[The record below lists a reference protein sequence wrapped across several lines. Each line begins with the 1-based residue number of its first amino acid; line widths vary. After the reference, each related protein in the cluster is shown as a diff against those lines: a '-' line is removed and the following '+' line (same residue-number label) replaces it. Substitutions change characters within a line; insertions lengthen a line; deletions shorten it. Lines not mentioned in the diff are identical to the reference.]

1 MAEKIVIQLDLEKGD
16 FSKASGTI
24 ETEAGKI
31 GKKAALSFQ
40 KNFDTGLSDS
50 FKNIGKLALKA
61 TTLVGGLA
69 TAFLGFKSIDAAQS
83 QEDAINSLNAALSRS
98 KNASIQASE
107 GIQALATEL
116 QNATRFED
124 DVILR
129 NAALIQSLADLD
141 EKGLKRAT
149 KAALDLSTVL
159 RVDLDTASNMIGKA
173 ASGNVEI
180 FGKYG
185 LAIEKGK
192 TNAESF
198 ANALNKIEQRF
209 GGAAIADVNTYSGS
223 VDQLKNSFGDLLEE
237 VGNLIVKNPKFVGVI
252 KEVTK
257 FIQEAVVQF
266 SDFAKSFDLFDV
278 LTANLLKVN
287 EAIITFVIAPL
298 EQLYNV
304 GKLVAD
310 GIIAGLSR
318 VVSGLGN
325 VGFAIATLLEKLNIG
340 ESLSQ
345 GLRDFE
351 ETSELV
357 AKNSSDNLKNSF
369 DKIADFNLSASLME
383 KNEQLRTFFS
393 EQSTIIAE
401 NAAINQQIN
410 DSANIAAQ
418 ESLLTWGEV
427 FKSVF
432 DEVGNGSMTLQDQI
446 KQANENMKKFARES
460 SAALRDGL
468 ARGAGQAFAAF
479 GKAIATG
486 EDALGSFAKA
496 LFKSIADQAVALGTN
511 FILTGTAMLF
521 SPNPKDQ
528 AQAPF
533 LIKSGAALAAFG
545 GFLGGLAGGGGAG
558 GAGGGTQGNTGIGEG
573 NIPVTNEIASPDTN
587 QERLQPSTNVQVVVQ
602 GSLVQQEE
610 LGDFI
615 TRTLNESFGK
625 QGVTLTDARFV

>member
-16 FSKASGTI
+16 FSKASGSI

-31 GKKAALSFQ
+31 GQKAAINFQ
-40 KNFDTGLSDS
+40 KNFDTGLSTS

-61 TTLVGGLA
+61 TSLVGGLA
-69 TAFLGFKSIDAAQS
+69 TAFLGFKSIDAAQA
-83 QEDAINSLNAALSRS
+83 QEDAVNSLNAALARS

-107 GIQALATEL
+107 GIQALASEL
-116 QNATRFED
+116 QNTTRFED

-129 NAALIQSLADLD
+129 NAAMIQSLADLD

-159 RVDLDTASNMIGKA
+159 RVDLDTASTMIGKA
-173 ASGNVEI
+173 ATGNVEI
-180 FGKYG
+180 FNKYG

-209 GGAAIADVNTYSGS
+209 GGAAITDVNTYSGS

-252 KEVTK
+252 KEVTR
-257 FIQEAVVQF
+257 FIQDAVVEF
-266 SDFAKSFDLFDV
+266 SGFAKSFDLFDT
-278 LTANLLKVN
+278 LTSNLIKLN
-287 EAIITFVIAPL
+287 EAIITWVIAPL

-304 GKLVAD
+304 AKLVTD
-310 GIIAGLSR
+310 GIIAGLAR

-325 VGFAIATLLEKLNIG
+325 VGFAIAALLDKFNIG
-340 ESLSQ
+340 EGLSQ
-345 GLRDFE
+345 GLKDFE
-351 ETSELV
+351 ETSEQV
-357 AKNSSDNLKNSF
+357 AVATTNNLKDSF
-369 DKIADFNLSASLME
+369 NKLADFDLSASLMQ

-393 EQSTIIAE
+393 DQSTIIAE

-410 DSANIAAQ
+410 DSVNMAAQ
-418 ESLLTWGEV
+418 ESMMTWGEV

-432 DEVGNGSMTLQDQI
+432 EEVGNGSLTLQEQI
-446 KQANENMKKFARES
+446 RQANEGMKKFARES

-545 GFLGGLAGGGGAG
+545 GFLGGLSGGGAG
-558 GAGGGTQGNTGIGEG
+558 SAGGGTAGNTGIGEG
-573 NIPVTNEIASPDTN
+573 NVPITNPVASPETA
-587 QERLQPSTNVQVVVQ
+587 QERQNPNTNVQVVVQ

-610 LGDFI
+610 LGEFI

-625 QGVTLTDARFV
+625 QGVSLTDARFA